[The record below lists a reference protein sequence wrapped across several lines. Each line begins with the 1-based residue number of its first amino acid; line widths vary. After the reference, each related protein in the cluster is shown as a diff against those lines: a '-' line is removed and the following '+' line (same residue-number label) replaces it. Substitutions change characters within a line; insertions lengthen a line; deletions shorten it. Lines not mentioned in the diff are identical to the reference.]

1 MFCENIYNYYLYN
14 NFDIDNNN
22 TYIIKSPINENFYN
36 DDKNTIGFIQRSTTN
51 ENSKNS
57 FDINNDNED
66 EDENESL
73 YEVFKKIY
81 LNKSS
86 HLSNKELNGSKFDC
100 FYERRTTNIP
110 THEKTLINKED
121 NFINYTKESGNNLYI
136 KNNNLIEENIN
147 NNSNDCLEQKNK
159 IIFISNNKINK
170 TSITNNNNYITESIY
185 STHIKKNNDL
195 KETNNN
201 VINNIDL
208 SIKNKKII
216 NNTKN
221 MGRKKD
227 NKNCNKKY
235 KHNKY
240 IPDNIRLRYKSCFFK
255 YLIKLI
261 NNRISKCPKLK
272 KRGTIKQLSSSII
285 TNTKK
290 DKTLLMLNSTAKE
303 YLSLVITSKYKK
315 LPKDHNKKLIEYIY
329 KIKEISLIEIL
340 DKTIRELMTIFCSD
354 YNKYEEFKDFKRLQY
369 HIDNELIAKHHEDE
383 EYIAL
388 FKDQAINFEEKYK
401 ELDGRYENR

>member
-57 FDINNDNED
+57 FDINNDIED

-81 LNKSS
+81 LNKNF

-100 FYERRTTNIP
+100 FYERRTTDIP

-121 NFINYTKESGNNLYI
+121 NFINNTKESGNNLYI

-147 NNSNDCLEQKNK
+147 NNSNNCLEQKNK

-170 TSITNNNNYITESIY
+170 ANITNNNNYITESIY

-240 IPDNIRLRYKSCFFK
+240 IPDNIRLRYKRCFFK

-272 KRGTIKQLSSSII
+272 KRGTIIKLSSSII

-290 DKTLLMLNSTAKE
+290 DKTLLMLDSTAKE
-303 YLSLVITSKYKK
+303 YLSLDISSKNKK

-329 KIKEISLIEIL
+329 KINEISLIEIL

-383 EYIAL
+383 EYIDL

>member
-36 DDKNTIGFIQRSTTN
+36 DDRNTIGFIQRSTTN

-73 YEVFKKIY
+73 YEVFKEIY
-81 LNKSS
+81 LNKNS

-100 FYERRTTNIP
+100 FYERRTTDIP

-121 NFINYTKESGNNLYI
+121 NFINYTKESANNLYI

-159 IIFISNNKINK
+159 IIFISNNKMNK
-170 TSITNNNNYITESIY
+170 ANITNNKDYITENIY
-185 STHIKKNNDL
+185 STNIKKNNEL

-240 IPDNIRLRYKSCFFK
+240 IPDNIRLRYKRCFFK

-272 KRGTIKQLSSSII
+272 KRGTIKKLSSNII

-290 DKTLLMLNSTAKE
+290 DKTFLMLNSKAKE
-303 YLSLVITSKYKK
+303 YLSLGISSKYKK

-354 YNKYEEFKDFKRLQY
+354 YNEYEEFKDFKRLQY
-369 HIDNELIAKHHEDE
+369 HIDNELITKHHED
-383 EYIAL
+383 
-388 FKDQAINFEEKYK
+388 
-401 ELDGRYENR
+401 